1 MFYKVAYNNFTL
13 NTVHPPAKFGT
24 EKDGEV
30 PRKTALKLQIEFVIF
45 LFIAPGMN
53 LQKYSPSLENTQYN
67 TGLLNYGRLKLKPKN
82 ISNGENILHNYSYN
96 HESVSLLYVLRS
108 R

>member
-30 PRKTALKLQIEFVIF
+30 PRKTALKIQIEYVFF
-45 LFIAPGMN
+45 LFMAP
-53 LQKYSPSLENTQYN
+53 
-67 TGLLNYGRLKLKPKN
+67 
-82 ISNGENILHNYSYN
+82 
-96 HESVSLLYVLRS
+96 
-108 R
+108 